1 MNDMNDAPPPSY
13 GANDDGPPPPKYED
27 VHDTNGEYSYYFL
40 TSLKIFKKAKLIVT
54 RSCIYECAK
63 NTLTTP

>member
-1 MNDMNDAPPPSY
+1 MAVLSPLSSIDYDIERMNDMNDAPPPSY

-40 TSLKIFKKAKLIVT
+40 QV
-54 RSCIYECAK
+54 
-63 NTLTTP
+63 